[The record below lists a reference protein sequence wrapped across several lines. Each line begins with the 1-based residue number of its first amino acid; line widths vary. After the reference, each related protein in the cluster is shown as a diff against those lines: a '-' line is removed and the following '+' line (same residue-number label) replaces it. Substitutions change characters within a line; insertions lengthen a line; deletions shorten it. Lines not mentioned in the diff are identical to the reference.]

1 MAETETMAETATAT
15 QNYDRCKSDVIS
27 DPDRRTP
34 VTRENMITRIPVCA
48 SVLAHSYYRKLGNVN
63 AAP

>member
-1 MAETETMAETATAT
+1 MPETATAT
-15 QNYDRCKSDVIS
+15 QNNDRCKSYVIS
-27 DPDRRTP
+27 DPDRTP